1 MTILVLNPPS
11 SDGLR
16 YLKEGRCESRAGAQL
31 TVPITLGVVAAVA
44 RRAGHPVF
52 VRDYQVS
59 ATVTAALDAAARAS
73 RLALLVTTTPT
84 FAADARFAAWLRAR
98 HPGLALI
105 AWGTL
110 PTALPERSLAEAPAL
125 DAVILGEPEG
135 AAEDLCALLRRAPG
149 ALTPALLAEVAGL
162 VVRGVDGRP
171 VRTPPRVPPED
182 LDALPWAARDLLEN
196 ERYTEPSRG
205 LPFTVIQ
212 VSRGCPYPCTYCT
225 VADYH
230 GKAQRWRSPGSIVAE
245 VRHCVERYGI
255 RSFLFLSDLFTFD
268 HDRVLALC
276 EALRAADLGVRWFC
290 NSRADTID
298 AALARAMG
306 AAGCYLVSFGVESA
320 APAIQR
326 VIRKPMRPERFF
338 AAAEACRAAGIR
350 SYFYWVLGFPGET
363 PATIRETV
371 DTACRVDSDFAAFY
385 FAVPYPGTPL
395 YAWARENGRLRH
407 EDWARYDMADCDALR
422 LDDLT
427 PAALT
432 REVRR
437 ASLGFYLRPSY
448 LRSIPRRFTRDELR
462 SLGRRGLS
470 YLPTL
475 VLPRAVLERLGGVLQ

>member
-1 MTILVLNPPS
+1 MTVLVLNPPS
-11 SDGLR
+11 SNGLR

-31 TVPITLGVVAAVA
+31 TVPITLGVVAATV
-44 RRAGHPVF
+44 RRAGLPVF
-52 VRDYQVS
+52 ARDYQVS
-59 ATVTAALDAAARAS
+59 AADPGPLDRAARAS

-98 HPGLALI
+98 HPGVALV

-110 PTALPERSLAEAPAL
+110 PTALPERALAEAPAL

-135 AAEDLCALLRRAPG
+135 AAADLSALLLREPG
-149 ALTPALLAEVAGL
+149 PLTPALLAEVPGL
-162 VVRGVDGRP
+162 VVRGADGRP
-171 VRTPPRVPPED
+171 ARTAPRERAPD

-196 ERYTEPSRG
+196 ARYTEPSRG

-230 GKAQRWRSPGSIVAE
+230 GKAQRWRSPESVVAE
-245 VRHCVERYGI
+245 VRHCIERYGI

-268 HDRVLALC
+268 RDRVLALC
-276 EALRAADLGVRWFC
+276 EALRVADLDVRWFC
-290 NSRADTID
+290 NSRADTLD
-298 AALARAMG
+298 AELARAMK

-326 VIRKPMRPERFF
+326 TIRKPMRPERFF
-338 AAAEACRAAGIR
+338 EAAEACRAAGIR

-363 PATIRETV
+363 PETIRQTFE
-371 DTACRVDSDFAAFY
+371 TACRADSDFAAFY
-385 FAVPYPGTPL
+385 CAVPYPGTPL
-395 YAWARENGRLRH
+395 YAWARANGRLRH
-407 EDWARYDMADCDALR
+407 EDWSRYEMSECDALR

-427 PAALT
+427 PDALA

-448 LRSIPRRFTRDELR
+448 LRSIPRRFTPDELR
-462 SLGRRGLS
+462 SLSRRGLR

-475 VLPRAVLERLGGVLQ
+475 VLPRLVLERLGGVLQ

>member
-1 MTILVLNPPS
+1 MTVLVLNPPS
-11 SDGLR
+11 SNGLR

-31 TVPITLGVVAAVA
+31 TVPITLGVVAATV
-44 RRAGHPVF
+44 RRAGLPVF

-59 ATVTAALDAAARAS
+59 ATDVTALDCAARGA

-98 HPGLALI
+98 YPGVAI
-105 AWGTL
+105 VAWGTL

-125 DAVILGEPEG
+125 DGVILGEPEG
-135 AAEDLCALLRRAPG
+135 AAADLCALLRRADEP
-149 ALTPALLAEVAGL
+149 LTPALIGEVAGL
-162 VVRGVDGRP
+162 AVRGADGRT
-171 VRTPPRVPPED
+171 VRTATQVRPPD

-196 ERYTEPSRG
+196 DRYTEPSRG

-230 GKAQRWRSPGSIVAE
+230 GKAQRWRSPESIVAE
-245 VRHCVERYGI
+245 VRDCVERYGI

-268 HDRVLALC
+268 RDRVLALC
-276 EALRAADLGVRWFC
+276 EALRAADLGIRWFC
-290 NSRADTID
+290 NSRADTLD
-298 AALARAMG
+298 AELAREMK

-326 VIRKPMRPERFF
+326 TIRKPMRPERFF
-338 AAAEACRAAGIR
+338 EATEACRAAGIR

-363 PATIRETV
+363 PDTIRQTFE
-371 DTACRVDSDFAAFY
+371 TACRVDSDFAAFY

-395 YAWARENGRLRH
+395 YAWAQANGRLRH
-407 EDWARYDMADCDALR
+407 EDWSRYDMADCDALL

-427 PAALT
+427 PDALA

-437 ASLGFYLRPSY
+437 ASLGFYLRASY
-448 LRSIPRRFTRDELR
+448 LRSIPRRFTLDELR
-462 SLGRRGLS
+462 SLGRRGLR

-475 VLPRAVLERLGGVLQ
+475 VLPRPVIEHLGGVFR